1 MDENLTESAVT
12 DKTSVNPTET
22 QKTFTQEE
30 FDQKLSKRVY
40 KESKWFL
47 DKLGIESK
55 EEIDSLL
62 EQIKRLD
69 QLKDYDNLL
78 EKNKVMG
85 EELNTLKAEKSKSGY
100 LRIIEKANVDDEF
113 IEFVY
118 SKVQPKENEKVEEY
132 KTRVDEYISAHKN
145 VLNSTTTTINT
156 SVELSGKTSSKP
168 QTMLEAM
175 KEKYKK

>member
-1 MDENLTESAVT
+1 MDENNENVVT
-12 DKTSVNPTET
+12 TTDETTTSTTDNPTVE
-22 QKTFTQEE
+22 KKFTQSE
-30 FDQKLSKRVY
+30 
-40 KESKWFL
+40 L
-47 DKLGIESK
+47 DNVVKNRLAKSEKALFTKLGIEKK
-55 EEIDSLL
+55 EDLDAIITKLQEYDTLKTSSEEKDTEIAS
-62 EQIKRLD
+62 
-69 QLKDYDNLL
+69 
-78 EKNKVMG
+78 
-85 EELNTLKAEKSKSGY
+85 LKAEKTKSSF

-132 KTRVDEYISAHKN
+132 KARVDEYISAHKN

-156 SVELSGKTSSKP
+156 SVELGGKTSSKP